1 MRKIQNWLGELSLT
15 QQLLAIIMFSFVMF
29 IFLFFVYLRGNIQDF
44 GENQTYDLIERSQ
57 TEMIRIYNE
66 NLIQMDGIDN
76 FTSEVSHLFV
86 KEGNFYAFVGTYL
99 NKQPLMELY
108 NSKILPGGVNAESSF
123 ELNSQVVYYKVTELP
138 NQMVVVSFMD
148 DDYRNEM
155 VSILFDS
162 ISNMAALVV
171 GTIYLLLILWV
182 SFLLRPLNQIRTYI
196 ERIRNGEDAKLNIER
211 NDEIGE
217 VAFALVNM
225 RDELMHQDQVK
236 EEMIHNISHDLKT
249 PIATIKS
256 YGESIKDGIYP
267 YETLEK
273 SVDVIIDNAE
283 RLEKKVHS
291 LLVLNRLDYLLSST
305 ETEWKDI
312 EMKSLVEL
320 VVLSLHVVRPEIE
333 MKLEMEPTTFRGEEE
348 SWRILVENL
357 LDNAIRYAKSEIVI
371 TLKEGYLSVY
381 NDGSS
386 ISQETMNKMFKPYE
400 KGSKG
405 KFGLG
410 LSICNKVVNAYGYS
424 LEAQNMEF
432 GVIFRVKDRQ
442 DPKLMKKKKVKKG

>member
-1 MRKIQNWLGELSLT
+1 MCKIQNWLGELSLT

-29 IFLFFVYLRGNIQDF
+29 IFLFFVYLRGNIQNF

-148 DDYRNEM
+148 DEYRNEM
-155 VSILFDS
+155 VSTLFDS

-236 EEMIHNISHDLKT
+236 EEMIHNISNDLKT

-267 YETLEK
+267 YDTLEK
-273 SVDVIIDNAE
+273 SVGPFPYLAFA
-283 RLEKKVHS
+283 S
-291 LLVLNRLDYLLSST
+291 LT
-305 ETEWKDI
+305 FI
-312 EMKSLVEL
+312 G
-320 VVLSLHVVRPEIE
+320 EIPCR
-333 MKLEMEPTTFRGEEE
+333 K
-348 SWRILVENL
+348 
-357 LDNAIRYAKSEIVI
+357 
-371 TLKEGYLSVY
+371 
-381 NDGSS
+381 
-386 ISQETMNKMFKPYE
+386 
-400 KGSKG
+400 
-405 KFGLG
+405 
-410 LSICNKVVNAYGYS
+410 
-424 LEAQNMEF
+424 QNS
-432 GVIFRVKDRQ
+432 
-442 DPKLMKKKKVKKG
+442 

>member
-1 MRKIQNWLGELSLT
+1 MRRIQNCFGELSLT

-29 IFLFFVYLRGNIQDF
+29 VFLFFVYLRGNIQEF

-57 TEMIRIYNE
+57 QEMIAIYE
-66 NLIQMDGIDN
+66 EGLLHTDGIDN
-76 FTSEVSHLFV
+76 FTGEVSHLFV
-86 KEGNFYAFVGTYL
+86 RDDTFYSFVGHYL
-99 NKQPLMELY
+99 DKEPLMEIYHQLIIPKGK
-108 NSKILPGGVNAESSF
+108 NVESSF
-123 ELNSQVVYYKVTELP
+123 LWDSQQVYFKTTEISKNTLI
-138 NQMVVVSFMD
+138 VSFMD
-148 DDYRNEM
+148 DTYHNSM
-155 VSILFDS
+155 VSTLFDS
-162 ISNMAALVV
+162 ISNLAALVV

-196 ERIRNGEDAKLNIER
+196 EKIRNGEDAKLNIDR

-320 VVLSLHVVRPEIE
+320 VVLSLHVVRPELQ

-357 LDNAIRYAKSEIVI
+357 LDNAIRYAKSEIII

-381 NDGSS
+381 NDGSP
-386 ISQETMNKMFKPYE
+386 ISQDTMNKMFKPYQ

-424 LEAQNMEF
+424 LDAQNTEF
-432 GVIFRVKDRQ
+432 GVIFRVKDRL
-442 DPKLMKKKKVKKG
+442 DPKLNKKKKVKKG

>member
-1 MRKIQNWLGELSLT
+1 MRRIQNWLGELSLT
-15 QQLLAIIMFSFVMF
+15 QQLLAIIMLSFTMF
-29 IFLFFVYLRGNIQDF
+29 ILLFFVHLRGNIQQF
-44 GENQTYDLIERSQ
+44 GENQTFDLIERSQ
-57 TEMIRIYNE
+57 NEMVSIYE
-66 NLIQMDGIDN
+66 EGLINMDGIDN
-76 FTSEVSHLFV
+76 FTGDISHLFV
-86 KEGNFYAFVGTYL
+86 KDGNYLVFLGEYL
-99 NKQPLMELY
+99 NREPLMELY
-108 NSKILPGGVNAESSF
+108 NTRILPNGKDAESSF
-123 ELNSQVVYYKVTELP
+123 LLNSKRVYYKSRELAD
-138 NQMVVVSFMD
+138 NVVVVSFMND
-148 DDYRNEM
+148 VYRNTM
-155 VSILFDS
+155 VSILFDG
-162 ISNMAALVV
+162 ISNVAAVVV
-171 GTIYLLLILWV
+171 GTIYLLLIIWV

-196 ERIRNGEDAKLNIER
+196 ERIRNGEDAQLNIDR

-273 SVDVIIDNAE
+273 SVDVIIDNAD

-291 LLVLNRLDYLLSST
+291 LLVLNRLDYLLSSS
-305 ETEWKDI
+305 EQEWKDI
-312 EMKSLVEL
+312 EMKDLVEL
-320 VVLSLHVVRPEIE
+320 VVLSLRVVRPE
-333 MKLEMEPTTFRGEEE
+333 LEIKSDMEPTIFRGEEE

-357 LDNAIRYAKSEIVI
+357 LDNAIRYAQSEIII
-371 TLKEGYLSVY
+371 TLKDGQLSIY
-381 NDGSS
+381 NDGTH
-386 ISQETMNKMFKPYE
+386 ISQDTMNKMFKPYE

-410 LSICNKVVNAYGYS
+410 LSICNKVVTAYGYS

-432 GVIFRVKDRQ
+432 GVVFKVKDKN
-442 DPKLMKKKKVKKG
+442 DPKKKKKVKKN

>member
-15 QQLLAIIMFSFVMF
+15 QQLLAIIMLSFVVF
-29 IFLFFVYLRGNIQDF
+29 VFLFFVYLRGNIQGF
-44 GENQTYDLIERSQ
+44 GETQTYALIGRSQ
-57 TEMIRIYNE
+57 SEMIRIYDE
-66 NLIQMDGIDN
+66 NLINMDGIDN
-76 FTSEVSHLFV
+76 FTGEVSHLFV
-86 KEGNFYAFVGTYL
+86 KDGKYYAFVGNYL
-99 NKQPLMELY
+99 NKEPLMEIY
-108 NSKILPGGVNAESSF
+108 ENKILPNGTNKESSF
-123 ELNSQVVYYKVTELP
+123 LLEGKRVYYKATEISSST
-138 NQMVVVSFMD
+138 VVVSFLND
-148 DDYRNEM
+148 TYRNEL
-155 VSILFDS
+155 VSTLFDS
-162 ISNMAALVV
+162 ISNLAALVV

-182 SFLLRPLNQIRTYI
+182 SFLLHPLNQIRTYI
-196 ERIRNGEDAKLNIER
+196 EKIRNGEPAELNIDR

-225 RDELMHQDQVK
+225 RDELMHQDAVK

-273 SVDVIIDNAE
+273 SVDVIIDNAD

-291 LLVLNRLDYLLSST
+291 LLLLNRLDYLLSST

-320 VVLSLHVVRPEIE
+320 VVLSLRVVRPEIE
-333 MKLEMEPTTFRGEEE
+333 MKLDMVPTTFRGDEE
-348 SWRILVENL
+348 SWRILIENL
-357 LDNAIRYAKSEIVI
+357 LDNAIRYAQSEIVI
-371 TLKEGYLSVY
+371 TLKDGLLSVY

-386 ISQETMNKMFKPYE
+386 ISQETMNKMFKPFE

-410 LSICNKVVNAYGYS
+410 LSICNKIVNAYGYS

-432 GVIFRVKDRQ
+432 GVVFRVKDRNE
-442 DPKLMKKKKVKKG
+442 PRSAKKKKVKKG

>member
-1 MRKIQNWLGELSLT
+1 MRKLQNWLGELSLT
-15 QQLLAIIMFSFVMF
+15 QQLLAIIMISFVMF
-29 IFLFFVYLRGNIQDF
+29 VFLFFVYLRGNIQEF

-57 TEMIRIYNE
+57 NEMIRIYDE
-66 NLIQMDGIDN
+66 DLIAMEGIDN

-86 KEGNFYAFVGTYL
+86 KDGNFYAFVGTYL
-99 NKQPLMELY
+99 DKEPLMELY
-108 NSKILPGGVNAESSF
+108 NQRIYPNGVEIESSF
-123 ELNSQVVYYKVTELP
+123 TLNSQVVYYKAKKLS

-155 VSILFDS
+155 VSTLFDS

-171 GTIYLLLILWV
+171 GTIYLLLIIWV

-196 ERIRNGEDAKLNIER
+196 ERIRNGEDAKLNIDR

-320 VVLSLHVVRPEIE
+320 VVLSLRVVRPEIE
-333 MKLEMEPTTFRGEEE
+333 MKLEMESTTFRGEEE

-386 ISQETMNKMFKPYE
+386 ISQDTMNKMFKPYE

-424 LEAQNMEF
+424 IDAQNTEF

-442 DPKLMKKKKVKKG
+442 DPKMNKKKKVKKG

>member
-1 MRKIQNWLGELSLT
+1 MRRIQRWLGELSLT
-15 QQLLAIIMFSFVMF
+15 QQLLAIIMVSFVMF
-29 IFLFFVYLRGNIQDF
+29 VFLFFVYLRGNIQGF
-44 GENQTYDLIERSQ
+44 GEDQTFSMIERSQ
-57 TEMIRIYNE
+57 NEMISMYNY
-66 NLIQMDGIDN
+66 NNDMITMDGIDN
-76 FTSEVSHLFV
+76 FTGDVSHLFV
-86 KEGNFYAFVGTYL
+86 KKGEYMTFVGQYL
-99 NKQPLMELY
+99 NRQPLMELY
-108 NSKILPGGVNAESSF
+108 NQRILPNGTNIESSF
-123 ELNSQVVYYKVTELP
+123 LLGNNRVYYKSKELP
-138 NQMVVVSFMD
+138 NEVVIVSFMND
-148 DDYRNEM
+148 TYRNDI
-155 VSILFDS
+155 VATLFDT

-196 ERIRNGEDAKLNIER
+196 ERIRNGEDAKLNIDR

-225 RDELMHQDQVK
+225 RNELMHQDEVK

-273 SVDVIIDNAE
+273 SVDVIIDNAD

-305 ETEWKDI
+305 EQEWKDI
-312 EMKSLVEL
+312 DMKSLVEL
-320 VVLSLHVVRPEIE
+320 VVLSLSVVRPELEI
-333 MKLEMEPTTFRGEEE
+333 KVEMEPAIFRGEEE
-348 SWRILVENL
+348 SWRILIENL

-371 TLKEGYLSVY
+371 TLKEGQFSVY
-381 NDGSS
+381 NDGAS
-386 ISQETMNKMFKPYE
+386 ISQDTMNKMFKPYQ

-424 LEAQNMEF
+424 IEAQNMEF
-432 GVIFRVKDRQ
+432 GVTFRVKDKN
-442 DPKLMKKKKVKKG
+442 DPKKKKVKKG